1 MHGILNDEMGVYTED
16 KQGNP
21 QINFQYIDTLYDALL
36 KLHIRPFVE
45 LTFMPSKL
53 ASGTSTI
60 FWWKGNT
67 SPPKDSAKW
76 ATLIRALIEHWKQRY
91 GEDEMLAKL
100 AANGFTGSQAPTNIG
115 HNPSRMTFVARHAL
129 RPPG

>member
-1 MHGILNDEMGVYTED
+1 LEQAAQRRVCVQNWQAQLATIQGEIVIQKAVHTQVAKASVYTED

-45 LTFMPSKL
+45 LAFMPSKL
-53 ASGTSTI
+53 ATGTSTI

-67 SPPKDSAKW
+67 SPRRTP
-76 ATLIRALIEHWKQRY
+76 R
-91 GEDEMLAKL
+91 
-100 AANGFTGSQAPTNIG
+100 NGPC
-115 HNPSRMTFVARHAL
+115 
-129 RPPG
+129 